1 MAVWLITGASRG
13 LGKDLVLEAL
23 AKGDQV
29 VAISR
34 NGTTGIGEHP
44 DLLDLKV
51 DLTQAD
57 AVIAAIGSAVQRFGR
72 LDNVINNAGRGL
84 LGAIEEAS
92 DAEVKAVFDLN
103 FNAVLNVLRAALPVL
118 RTQRFGNVV
127 NISSLAGLSGA
138 ASWGIYS
145 ASKFAVEGLS
155 EALAKESASLGIKVL
170 IVEPGILR
178 TEFLEDQSLLVSEAV
193 IHDYDSSAGAA
204 RRGVNDNRGNQPGDP
219 RLAARRIIKHVS
231 AGLPEEGLA
240 SRLILGSDAGRVIG
254 AKLALLNRQ
263 VAETTPLTGSI
274 DIAVANA

>member
-13 LGKDLVLEAL
+13 LGKHLVLEAL

-34 NGTTGIGEHP
+34 NGITGIGEHP

-57 AVIAAIGSAVQRFGR
+57 AVNAAIGSAVQRFGR
-72 LDNVINNAGRGL
+72 LDTVINNAGRGL

-92 DAEVKAVFDLN
+92 DAEVQAVFDLN
-103 FNAVLNVLRAALPVL
+103 FKAVLNVLRATLPVL
-118 RTQRFGNVV
+118 RTQRLGNVV
-127 NISSLAGLSGA
+127 NISSLAGVSGA
-138 ASWGIYS
+138 ASWGVYS

-155 EALAKESASLGIKVL
+155 EALAKETAALGIKVL

-178 TEFLEDQSLLVSEAV
+178 TDFLEDQSLLVSETV
-193 IHDYDSSAGAA
+193 IHDYDHSAGAA
-204 RRGVNDNRGNQPGDP
+204 RRGVSDNRGNQPGDP
-219 RLAARRIIKHVS
+219 RLAALRIIEQVI
-231 AGLPEEGLA
+231 AGLPEDGFA

-263 VAETTPLTGSI
+263 IAETTPLAGSI
-274 DIAVANA
+274 DIAVASA

>member
-13 LGKDLVLEAL
+13 LGKHLVLEAL

-34 NGTTGIGEHP
+34 NGITGIGEPP

-57 AVIAAIGSAVQRFGR
+57 AVNAAIGSAVQRFGR
-72 LDNVINNAGRGL
+72 LDTVINNAGRGL

-92 DAEVKAVFDLN
+92 DAEVQAVFDLN
-103 FNAVLNVLRAALPVL
+103 FKAVLNVLRATLPVL
-118 RTQRFGNVV
+118 RAQRLGNVV
-127 NISSLAGLSGA
+127 NISSLAGVSGA
-138 ASWGIYS
+138 ASWGVYS
-145 ASKFAVEGLS
+145 ASKFALEGLS
-155 EALAKESASLGIKVL
+155 EALAKETAALGIKVL

-178 TEFLEDQSLLVSEAV
+178 TDFLEDQSLLVSEAV
-193 IHDYDSSAGAA
+193 IHDYDNSAGAA
-204 RRGVNDNRGNQPGDP
+204 RRGVSDNRGNQPGDP
-219 RLAARRIIKHVS
+219 RQAALRILEQVS
-231 AGLPEEGLA
+231 AGLPEDGFA

-263 VAETTPLTGSI
+263 IAETTPLAGSI
-274 DIAVANA
+274 DLAVASA

>member
-13 LGKDLVLEAL
+13 LGKHLVLEAL

-29 VAISR
+29 VAVSR
-34 NGTTGIGEHP
+34 QGLSDIGEHP
-44 DLLDLKV
+44 DLLDLRV
-51 DLTQAD
+51 DLTQSE
-57 AVIAAIGSAVQRFGR
+57 AVKAAIGTALQRFGR
-72 LDNVINNAGRGL
+72 LDTVINNAGRGL

-103 FNAVLNVLRAALPVL
+103 FNAVLNVLRATLPVL
-118 RTQRFGNVV
+118 RAQRAGNVV
-127 NISSLAGLSGA
+127 NISSLAGISGA

-155 EALAKESASLGIKVL
+155 EALAKETAALGIKVL

-178 TEFLEDQSLLVSEAV
+178 TDFLEDQSLLVSDAL
-193 IHDYDSSAGAA
+193 IHDYNASSGAA
-204 RRGVNDNRGNQPGDP
+204 RRSVSDNRGHQPGDP
-219 RLAARRIIKHVS
+219 QRAAQRIVDLVT
-231 AGLPEEGLA
+231 AGLPDDGLA

-263 VAETTPLTGSI
+263 IEASTPQAGSI
-274 DIAVANA
+274 DLAAASA